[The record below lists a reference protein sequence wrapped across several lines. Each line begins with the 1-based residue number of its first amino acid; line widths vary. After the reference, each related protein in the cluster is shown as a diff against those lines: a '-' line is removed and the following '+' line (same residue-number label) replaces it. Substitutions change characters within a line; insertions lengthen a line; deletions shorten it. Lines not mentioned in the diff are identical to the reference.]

1 MSIKSEQIIT
11 QVSKVIETLEMAE
24 LTRAQASEKM
34 QTLCEGSE
42 NVSLKF
48 GVLIG
53 LIKVESVSNKEVVN
67 TILHLVSIKHDPV
80 DYLCDFCGR
89 EDILQQQNS
98 VGE

>member
-1 MSIKSEQIIT
+1 
-11 QVSKVIETLEMAE
+11 VCKVKDFNAMAE

-34 QTLCEGSE
+34 QNIVDGNE

-67 TILHLVSIKHDPV
+67 TILHLVSANHDP
-80 DYLCDFCGR
+80 
-89 EDILQQQNS
+89 IT
-98 VGE
+98 

>member
-1 MSIKSEQIIT
+1 MT
-11 QVSKVIETLEMAE
+11 E

-34 QTLCEGSE
+34 QNIVQSNE

-67 TILHLVSIKHDPV
+67 TILHLVSLKQDPIA
-80 DYLCDFCGR
+80 Y
-89 EDILQQQNS
+89 
-98 VGE
+98 

>member
-1 MSIKSEQIIT
+1 
-11 QVSKVIETLEMAE
+11 MAE

-34 QTLCEGSE
+34 QNIVEGSEFGE

-67 TILHLVSIKHDPV
+67 TILHLVSTEPDPIG
-80 DYLCDFCGR
+80 YLHNFCGR
-89 EDILQQQNS
+89 DEALQQQKLK
-98 VGE
+98 V

>member
-1 MSIKSEQIIT
+1 
-11 QVSKVIETLEMAE
+11 MAE

-34 QTLCEGSE
+34 QNIIENASE

-67 TILHLVSIKHDPV
+67 TILHLVSTEHNPI
-80 DYLCDFCGR
+80 G
-89 EDILQQQNS
+89 
-98 VGE
+98 

>member
-1 MSIKSEQIIT
+1 MT
-11 QVSKVIETLEMAE
+11 ETLKMAE

-34 QTLCEGSE
+34 QNIIENASE

-67 TILHLVSIKHDPV
+67 TILHLVSTEHNPI
-80 DYLCDFCGR
+80 G
-89 EDILQQQNS
+89 
-98 VGE
+98 

>member
-1 MSIKSEQIIT
+1 
-11 QVSKVIETLEMAE
+11 MAE

-34 QTLCEGSE
+34 QNILENND

-67 TILHLVSIKHDPV
+67 TILHLVSSGSDPV
-80 DYLCDFCGR
+80 H
-89 EDILQQQNS
+89 
-98 VGE
+98 

>member
-1 MSIKSEQIIT
+1 MCEEKNT
-11 QVSKVIETLEMAE
+11 FEMAE

-34 QTLCEGSE
+34 QNIVQSNE

-67 TILHLVSIKHDPV
+67 TILHLVSAKQDPV
-80 DYLCDFCGR
+80 GYLLDFCDR
-89 EDILQQQNS
+89 EQNFATTKKE
-98 VGE
+98 V